1 MHLLVSPAVL
11 MGLLVLLSVCTAASK
26 GLPRSTSRGSMPC
39 SLAKGDA
46 PLVPPA
52 LDEETSFCSSS
63 GCSARG
69 GGDRATPTSSRNTPA
84 ESEDGRKSR
93 RKSATTTTTKTRSAS
108 ASSASVAGA
117 PRAAAAAA
125 AAAATAAGKP
135 SRGPS
140 RQRRQHPAVPSASGD
155 HRGGDSG
162 MDLDTDSSFEYDDL
176 DNVWSDEEDD
186 GGWSDD
192 DDDEDDWTR
201 GAAGG
206 PGGGGRAGRRARLGG
221 EPPKA
226 SKMGRAKAMSMSS
239 MRDRLNRAR
248 QRASSAYRE
257 AKSLMSSEM
266 EGVVLKATRPDD
278 LPVKPKHLEA
288 LMRPTVEMPKEF
300 NVYLPVVRK
309 LWSKMADKEWRV
321 SAKAL
326 YILHR
331 FAADGSIEH
340 ASNLKESVA
349 VLRTH
354 HDSRRKVNY
363 FDMDTICDVKA
374 PSWSGEDVAPMA
386 EFLQGYADFVLRRT
400 TQFGPGFAELLD
412 AFTML
417 LGGGEVMTAV
427 AGLVSV
433 GSKCCHLHEEQEG
446 AIAVAAVVQVA
457 HDIRD
462 LVEVCAAQ
470 LDYLAREWDARST
483 YRAEVEDWYAFLY
496 ENQRPVEALIDRANE
511 LAERHKLVAV
521 RPLAATPLVLKLR
534 DEEVALEEQARAK
547 KDVAALEAEKEQYS
561 LDEGDEEVEALDRPL
576 TDAYQRR
583 PAALEAGKR
592 HARGFNS
599 TGRGGGGSSSGGGG
613 EGGVAGTTSRPQR
626 DARARKESVPPPSAS
641 ASAATRAR
649 GTDANGRGT
658 GARPSPPADVGA
670 GPTQRRSASPGA
682 SSGNARRPAAARQPS
697 GGGSATVGAARARG
711 REEAE
716 GGGGGGVRKIVL
728 EGDGGESAVVSNR
741 VSKRR
746 RTSSSAKG
754 RRGEGGRAGAPVV
767 KGGARRAAADDDAGS
782 APASSSSTSSRPQS
796 SSASNKMPKSK
807 RESLEN
813 PPRSG

>member
-1 MHLLVSPAVL
+1 LFA
-11 MGLLVLLSVCTAASK
+11 
-26 GLPRSTSRGSMPC
+26 
-39 SLAKGDA
+39 GDG
-46 PLVPPA
+46 PPVPPT
-52 LDEETSFCSSS
+52 LNEEASCCSSS

-69 GGDRATPTSSRNTPA
+69 EGGRMTSTSSRKAPA

-93 RKSATTTTTKTRSAS
+93 RKPATTTTTTKTRGAPP
-108 ASSASVAGA
+108 SSAGVAGA

-125 AAAATAAGKP
+125 APATAAGTP

-140 RQRRQHPAVPSASGD
+140 RQRRQRPAAPSASGN

-162 MDLDTDSSFEYDDL
+162 LDLDTDSSFEYDDL
-176 DNVWSDEEDD
+176 DGVWSDEEDEEGD
-186 GGWSDD
+186 GGWSND
-192 DDDEDDWTR
+192 DDDEDDWAR

-206 PGGGGRAGRRARLGG
+206 PGGGGRAGRRARRGG

-226 SKMGRAKAMSMSS
+226 SKMGRESAMSMSS

-470 LDYLAREWDARST
+470 LDYLAREWNARSA
-483 YRAEVEDWYAFLY
+483 YRAEVDDWYAFLY

-521 RPLAATPLVLKLR
+521 RPLAATPLVLRLR

-547 KDVAALEAEKEQYS
+547 KKTGTEKEQHS
-561 LDEGDEEVEALDRPL
+561 LDEGEEEVEALDQPL

-599 TGRGGGGSSSGGGG
+599 TGRGGGGGSSSGGGG
-613 EGGVAGTTSRPQR
+613 EGGVAGTTSRPRR
-626 DARARKESVPPPSAS
+626 DARAREESDPPPSAP
-641 ASAATRAR
+641 APAAARAR
-649 GTDANGRGT
+649 GTDASGRGAD
-658 GARPSPPADVGA
+658 ARPSPPADVGT
-670 GPTQRRSASPGA
+670 GPTQKRSASSGA
-682 SSGNARRPAAARQPS
+682 SSGTTRRPAAARRPP
-697 GGGSATVGAARARG
+697 GGGSATVEAARVRG

-716 GGGGGGVRKIVL
+716 RGGGGGVRKTAL
-728 EGDGGESAVVSNR
+728 EGDHGGEGAVVTNR

-746 RTSSSAKG
+746 RSSSSTKP

-767 KGGARRAAADDDAGS
+767 KGGARHAADDDDGAGS
-782 APASSSSTSSRPQS
+782 APASSSSISSRPQS
-796 SSASNKMPKSK
+796 SSASKKMRKRSK

>member
-1 MHLLVSPAVL
+1 
-11 MGLLVLLSVCTAASK
+11 
-26 GLPRSTSRGSMPC
+26 
-39 SLAKGDA
+39 
-46 PLVPPA
+46 
-52 LDEETSFCSSS
+52 
-63 GCSARG
+63 
-69 GGDRATPTSSRNTPA
+69 
-84 ESEDGRKSR
+84 
-93 RKSATTTTTKTRSAS
+93 
-108 ASSASVAGA
+108 
-117 PRAAAAAA
+117 
-125 AAAATAAGKP
+125 
-135 SRGPS
+135 
-140 RQRRQHPAVPSASGD
+140 
-155 HRGGDSG
+155 
-162 MDLDTDSSFEYDDL
+162 
-176 DNVWSDEEDD
+176 
-186 GGWSDD
+186 
-192 DDDEDDWTR
+192 
-201 GAAGG
+201 
-206 PGGGGRAGRRARLGG
+206 
-221 EPPKA
+221 
-226 SKMGRAKAMSMSS
+226 
-239 MRDRLNRAR
+239 DRLNRAR

-470 LDYLAREWDARST
+470 LDYLAREWDARSA
-483 YRAEVEDWYAFLY
+483 YRAEVDDWYAFLF
-496 ENQRPVEALIDRANE
+496 ENQRPVEVLIDRANE

-534 DEEVALEEQARAK
+534 DEEVALEEQA
-547 KDVAALEAEKEQYS
+547 ALEAEKEQYS
-561 LDEGDEEVEALDRPL
+561 LDEGEEEVEALDQPL

-599 TGRGGGGSSSGGGG
+599 TARGGGGSSSGGGG

-626 DARARKESVPPPSAS
+626 DARAREESVPPPSAP
-641 ASAATRAR
+641 APAAARAR

-658 GARPSPPADVGA
+658 GVRPSPPADVGA
-670 GPTQRRSASPGA
+670 GPTQKISASSRA
-682 SSGNARRPAAARQPS
+682 SSGTARRPAVARRPP
-697 GGGSATVGAARARG
+697 GVGSATVEAARARG

-716 GGGGGGVRKIVL
+716 EGGGGGVRKTVL
-728 EGDGGESAVVSNR
+728 EGDGGESAVGSNR

-746 RTSSSAKG
+746 RSSSSTKA

-767 KGGARRAAADDDAGS
+767 KGGARHAAANDDAGS

-796 SSASNKMPKSK
+796 SSASKKMRKSK

-813 PPRSG
+813 PPRG

>member
-1 MHLLVSPAVL
+1 L
-11 MGLLVLLSVCTAASK
+11 
-26 GLPRSTSRGSMPC
+26 C
-39 SLAKGDA
+39 SGDA
-46 PLVPPA
+46 PVA
-52 LDEETSFCSSS
+52 LSAVDEEASCCSSS
-63 GCSARG
+63 GCSTRG
-69 GGDRATPTSSRNTPA
+69 GGDRMTPTSARSAPA
-84 ESEDGRKSR
+84 AGPEGEDGRKSR
-93 RKSATTTTTKTRSAS
+93 RKSAAATATTKKRGAS
-108 ASSASVAGA
+108 PSSADVAGVTRA
-117 PRAAAAAA
+117 PAVA
-125 AAAATAAGKP
+125 AAAATAAGKS
-135 SRGPS
+135 SRAPP
-140 RQRRQHPAVPSASGD
+140 RQRRQPPAVPPPSASGN
-155 HRGGDSG
+155 HRDDDGSG
-162 MDLDTDSSFEYDDL
+162 LDLDTDSSFEYDDL
-176 DNVWSDEEDD
+176 DDVWSDEDEEDD
-186 GGWSDD
+186 GGWSNDDD
-192 DDDEDDWTR
+192 DDDEDDWAR

-206 PGGGGRAGRRARLGG
+206 PGGRAGRRTGRGG

-226 SKMGRAKAMSMSS
+226 SKMGRASAMSMSS

-248 QRASSAYRE
+248 QRASVAYRE

-331 FAADGSIEH
+331 FAADGSTEH

-386 EFLQGYADFVLRRT
+386 EFLQVYADFVLRRT

-433 GSKCCHLHEEQEG
+433 GSKCCHLREEQEG
-446 AIAVAAVVQVA
+446 AIAVAAAVQVA

-483 YRAEVEDWYAFLY
+483 YRREVNEWYAFLY
-496 ENQRPVEALIDRANE
+496 ENRRPVEALIDRANE

-534 DEEVALEEQARAK
+534 DEEVALEEQA
-547 KDVAALEAEKEQYS
+547 ALEAKQEQYS
-561 LDEGDEEVEALDRPL
+561 LDEGEEEEVEDLDQPS

-592 HARGFNS
+592 HARGFNG
-599 TGRGGGGSSSGGGG
+599 TGGGGGGGGRSSSGGGG
-613 EGGVAGTTSRPQR
+613 DGGVGVTTSRPQR
-626 DARARKESVPPPSAS
+626 DAGAREESVPPPSAP
-641 ASAATRAR
+641 APVAARAR
-649 GTDANGRGT
+649 GTDAKDRGT
-658 GARPSPPADVGA
+658 GVRPSPPAG
-670 GPTQRRSASPGA
+670 GSASPTQKRSVSSGARA
-682 SSGNARRPAAARQPS
+682 SSGTARRPAARRPP
-697 GGGSATVGAARARG
+697 GGGSATAEAARARG
-711 REEAE
+711 REEGE
-716 GGGGGGVRKIVL
+716 EGGGGGGGGGVRKTPLGGGGDSAVD
-728 EGDGGESAVVSNR
+728 GDGVTSR

-746 RTSSSAKG
+746 RSSSSSSSSAQA
-754 RRGEGGRAGAPVV
+754 RREEERRAGAPLA
-767 KGGARRAAADDDAGS
+767 KGGERHAAAAAASAAVADVGP
-782 APASSSSTSSRPQS
+782 APASSSSRSSRPHS
-796 SSASNKMPKSK
+796 SSASSKKTRKSK

-813 PPRSG
+813 RPRSG